1 VQPAPDSLERLV
13 PDSLD
18 AHDTTGRA
26 TLDLHLARYA
36 FAADHLRPGRVLDIA
51 CGVGYGTRLLA
62 ERGGGAV
69 RVVGVDVSA
78 AAVAHAGERYG
89 GAGVE
94 YRACDALSFEDPEGF
109 DTIVSL
115 ETVEHVSD
123 PELLIEKLVG
133 LLRPGGVLVAS
144 VPTTPSVDLNPHHR
158 HDFTERS
165 FRDLVRGHGL
175 TEQDCLRQVQS
186 VSVMSVL
193 RRGEARMGD
202 LRAGLP
208 RYYASHPGALLRRV
222 ASTLRHGFSNHYL
235 TVAWRTLAEV
245 ET

>member
-1 VQPAPDSLERLV
+1 M
-13 PDSLD
+13 
-18 AHDTTGRA
+18 
-26 TLDLHLARYA
+26 
-36 FAADHLRPGRVLDIA
+36 
-51 CGVGYGTRLLA
+51 
-62 ERGGGAV
+62 

-245 ET
+245 EP